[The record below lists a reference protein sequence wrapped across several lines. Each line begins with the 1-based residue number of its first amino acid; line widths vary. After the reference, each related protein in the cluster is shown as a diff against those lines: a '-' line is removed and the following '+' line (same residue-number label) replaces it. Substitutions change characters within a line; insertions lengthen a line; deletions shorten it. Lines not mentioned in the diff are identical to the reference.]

1 MMRSWPPFG
10 SGPRRVVVRAG
21 VAFDTVPLF
30 RQKPPAQKKATPGLT
45 LYFWADNFDN
55 GELKGVGYDVFTSP
69 ASFSPLIVSD
79 EDLVLPA
86 VFYCRVAG
94 IAHYAS
100 NLQRADFAAP
110 NAVLVSPEPTN
121 KFDQNAMK
129 VTDLKGRHMVGYLPA
144 RIAAQIVHDLGKD
157 TVQAVVTMAFSK
169 EGKRVGIR
177 IVGSVGAHLTVVGY

>member
-1 MMRSWPPFG
+1 MRSWRSFCR
-10 SGPRRVVVRAG
+10 GPRQVVVRSG
-21 VAFDTVPLF
+21 VAFDTMPLF

-55 GELKGVGYDVFTSP
+55 GELKGVGYDVFTAPS
-69 ASFSPLIVSD
+69 SFRPLMVND
-79 EDLVLPA
+79 EDLVLPG

-94 IAHYAS
+94 IAHYES

-110 NAVLVSPEPTN
+110 KAVLVSPEPTN
-121 KFDQNAMK
+121 ELDQNAMK
-129 VTDLKGRHMVGYLPA
+129 VTDLKGRNVVGHLPA
-144 RIAAQIVHDLGKD
+144 RIGALIVHDLGKD

-177 IVGSVGAHLTVVGY
+177 IVGSVGAQLTVVGH